1 MSPESRQ
8 QYLQAMGIQL
18 WQSRFPIVTEQVPVA
33 EVVIEQS
40 AVDNTVVEQI
50 QNETIVSDIQSPS
63 VDSDLSTA
71 VNNCVACELHQ
82 TRTQAVIS
90 EGSET
95 ARLMMI
101 TTAPAMN
108 AESPTS
114 LLTAESSQ
122 LFTKMLQAIQ
132 FSRSDIYFTSLV
144 KCQLPQDRELRTTEV
159 LCCEQYLNQQIEL
172 VKPDL
177 IVALGE
183 VSAQQLVVSKKTL
196 TELRGKA
203 YQYQSVPLMVMSHP
217 DDLLNTPEDKRN
229 AWHDLLQIQQKLNG

>member
-1 MSPESRQ
+1 MSPELRQ
-8 QYLQAMGIQL
+8 QYLQAMGVQL
-18 WQSRFPIVTEQVPVA
+18 WQSRFQTETEQDAVA
-33 EVVIEQS
+33 ETAIGS
-40 AVDNTVVEQI
+40 PAADNAVVEQVRS
-50 QNETIVSDIQSPS
+50 ETIVSDIPPASIE
-63 VDSDLSTA
+63 SDLITA
-71 VNNCVACELHQ
+71 VNNCTACELHQ
-82 TRTQAVIS
+82 NRTQAVIA

-95 ARLMMI
+95 ARLMVI

-108 AESPTS
+108 AESTTS
-114 LLTAESSQ
+114 LLAADSSQ

-132 FSRSDIYFTSLV
+132 LSRTDIYFTSLV
-144 KCQLPQDRELRTTEV
+144 KCPLPQDRELRTTEV

-183 VSAQQLVVSKKTL
+183 VSAQQLVVSKKAL
-196 TELRGKA
+196 PELRGKS

-229 AWHDLLQIQQKLNG
+229 AWHDLLQIQQKLNA

>member
-1 MSPESRQ
+1 MSPELRQ

-18 WQSRFPIVTEQVPVA
+18 WQSRFHTETEQDSVA
-33 EVVIEQS
+33 ETVIES
-40 AVDNTVVEQI
+40 AVVDNTVVEQV
-50 QNETIVSDIQSPS
+50 QSETIVSHIPAASS
-63 VDSDLSTA
+63 ESDLFTT
-71 VNNCVACELHQ
+71 VNNCTACELHQ
-82 TRTQAVIS
+82 SRTHGVIA

-101 TTAPAMN
+101 TTAPALN
-108 AESPTS
+108 AESPAS
-114 LLTAESSQ
+114 LLAADSSQ

-132 FSRSDIYFTSLV
+132 LSRTDIYFTSLV

-159 LCCEQYLNQQIEL
+159 LCCEPYLNQQIEL

-196 TELRGKA
+196 AELRGKS

-217 DDLLNTPEDKRN
+217 DDLLNTPADKRN

>member
-18 WQSRFPIVTEQVPVA
+18 WQSRFQIKTEQVPVA
-33 EVVIEQS
+33 ETAIEQP

-50 QNETIVSDIQSPS
+50 QSETTIADSPS
-63 VDSDLSTA
+63 SLTESDLSTA

-82 TRTQAVIS
+82 TRTQSVIA

-95 ARLMMI
+95 GRLMLI
-101 TTAPAMN
+101 TTASAMN
-108 AESPTS
+108 AESPAS
-114 LLTAESSQ
+114 LLAAESSQ
-122 LFTKMLQAIQ
+122 LLTKMLQAIQ
-132 FSRSDIYFTSLV
+132 LSRTDIYFTSLV

-159 LCCEQYLNQQIEL
+159 LCCEQYLNRQIDL

-183 VSAQQLVVSKKTL
+183 VSAQQLVVSKKAL
-196 TELRGKA
+196 TELRGKS

-217 DDLLNTPEDKRN
+217 DELLTAPEDKRN